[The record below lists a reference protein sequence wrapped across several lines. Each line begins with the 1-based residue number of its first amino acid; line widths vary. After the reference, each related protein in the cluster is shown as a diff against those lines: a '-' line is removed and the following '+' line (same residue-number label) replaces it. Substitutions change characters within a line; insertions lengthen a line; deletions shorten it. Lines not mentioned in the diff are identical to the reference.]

1 MMWSFISGIFGK
13 GDNISKGLDMVDKGL
28 DALVFTDE
36 EKSVA
41 NQTILDWKLKWI
53 SATGAQS
60 VARRV
65 IAYVIVALWALMVVL
80 AVSLTLLEMP
90 EKGKFL
96 FEVLRDIIHWP
107 FITIIGFYFAAHIVR
122 TNKK

>member
-1 MMWSFISGIFGK
+1 MFNFITGIFGK
-13 GDNISKGLDMVDKGL
+13 GDTVEKGLDMAGKGL
-28 DALVFTDE
+28 DAMFFTDE

-65 IAYVIVALWALMVVL
+65 IAYVIVALWAFMVVL
-80 AVSLTLLEMP
+80 AVFLEMIDST
-90 EKGKFL
+90 EKSEFVFG
-96 FEVLRDIIHWP
+96 VLKNIINYP
-107 FITIIGFYFAAHIVR
+107 CMLILGFYFAAHVVR
-122 TNKK
+122 SRK

>member
-1 MMWSFISGIFGK
+1 MWNFISGIFGK

-28 DALVFTDE
+28 DALVFTAE

>member
-1 MMWSFISGIFGK
+1 MWNFISGIFGK

-28 DALVFTDE
+28 DALVFTAE

-65 IAYVIVALWALMVVL
+65 IAYVIVALWAFMVILGVG
-80 AVSLTLLEMP
+80 LTLLNMTEQ
-90 EKGKFL
+90 GKFV
-96 FEVLRDIIHWP
+96 FKVLSDILNYP
-107 FITIIGFYFAAHIVR
+107 FMLIIGFYFAAHMVR
-122 TNKK
+122 ANKK

>member
-1 MMWSFISGIFGK
+1 MLNFITGIFGK
-13 GDNISKGLDMVDKGL
+13 GDTVEKGLDMAGKGL
-28 DALVFTDE
+28 DAMFFTDE

-65 IAYVIVALWALMVVL
+65 IAYMIVALWSFMVVL
-80 AVSLTLLEMP
+80 GVGLELMNATTKS
-90 EKGKFL
+90 EYVFN
-96 FEVLRDIIHWP
+96 VLKNIVNYP
-107 FITIIGFYFAAHIVR
+107 FMLIIGFYFAAHMVR
-122 TNKK
+122 ANKK

>member
-1 MMWSFISGIFGK
+1 MLSMLAGIFGK
-13 GDNISKGLDMVDKGL
+13 GDNIEKGLDMAGKGL
-28 DALVFTDE
+28 DAMFFTDE

-65 IAYVIVALWALMVVL
+65 IAYVIVALWAFMVVL
-80 AVSLTLLEMP
+80 AVFLEMIDATSKS
-90 EKGKFL
+90 EFI
-96 FEVLRDIIHWP
+96 FTVLKDILHWP
-107 FITIIGFYFAAHIVR
+107 FITIIGFYFAAHMVR
-122 TNKK
+122 ANKK

>member
-1 MMWSFISGIFGK
+1 MWNVISGIFGK
-13 GDNISKGLDMVDKGL
+13 GDTVEKGLDMAGKGL
-28 DALVFTDE
+28 DAMFFTDE

-65 IAYVIVALWALMVVL
+65 IAYVIVALWSFMVVL
-80 AVSLTLLEMP
+80 GVGLELLDATT
-90 EKGKFL
+90 KSRFI
-96 FEVLRDIIHWP
+96 FEVLRDILNWP
-107 FITIIGFYFAAHIVR
+107 FITIIGFYFAAHMVR
-122 TNKK
+122 ANKK

>member
-1 MMWSFISGIFGK
+1 MWSFISGIFGK

>member
-1 MMWSFISGIFGK
+1 MLSFLSGILGK
-13 GDNISKGLDMVDKGL
+13 GDTVEKGLDMAGKGL
-28 DALVFTDE
+28 DAMFFTNE

-65 IAYVIVALWALMVVL
+65 IAYVIVALWAYIVMLAVHFHILGFVKEAEFLFKVL
-80 AVSLTLLEMP
+80 AD
-90 EKGKFL
+90 
-96 FEVLRDIIHWP
+96 VLNWP
-107 FITIIGFYFAAHIVR
+107 FIAVMSFYYYAHVVR
-122 TNKK
+122 NKK